1 MDVDVTVMH
10 PNVLIVQMMYVIN
23 VIVIYALKMIFKHED
38 LLIDLTKSNK
48 GKLYKG
54 NQLIFLGDGYK
65 AITLMMRNAKD
76 YKPIQKKFKPQLTMR
91 EQCKLTMKS
100 KSK

>member
-1 MDVDVTVMH
+1 MIVIVAQIVKS
-10 PNVLIVQMMYVIN
+10 VQMMYVIP
-23 VIVIYALKMIFKHED
+23 VIVKMIFEHED

-91 EQCKLTMKS
+91 QQCKLTMKS
-100 KSK
+100 KDKK

>member
-1 MDVDVTVMH
+1 MH
-10 PNVLIVQMMYVIN
+10 PNVLVVQTMYVIHA
-23 VIVIYALKMIFKHED
+23 IVIYVLKMIFKHED

-76 YKPIQKKFKPQLTMR
+76 YKPIQQKFKPQLTMR

>member
-1 MDVDVTVMH
+1 MH
-10 PNVLIVQMMYVIN
+10 PNVLVVQTMYAIHVIA
-23 VIVIYALKMIFKHED
+23 IYVLKMIFKHED